1 MPLPLFALFV
11 AAFAVG
17 TTEIVV
23 AGLLPALAADLA
35 VDIPTTG
42 LLITG
47 YALGV
52 AVGGPILIL
61 GTGRFP
67 RRALLMT
74 MMLVFVAGNA
84 LCALAT
90 TYWLLMGARLVI
102 SASHGV
108 FFGVALVIA
117 TRLVSRGRQASAVS
131 FVVAGITFANVVG
144 APLGTAIG
152 NAFGWRMAF
161 WAIAAIGIVATVG
174 LAVLVPTS
182 PKGNGHSS
190 PTMAAEIRAVFR
202 QPVLT
207 SFAMIALGMV
217 AFFVPFTF
225 IVPILTRVTGLPTGL
240 VPVLLF
246 VSGLGGIFG
255 NFLGGRLGD
264 WKPMPAM
271 IAILVILVA
280 LYGGALV
287 AVYDAIAMG
296 AVLFLWSLVGFS
308 FSAPVQAR
316 ILAAA
321 HDAPNLVSTL
331 ISSAYNVGIAGGAW
345 LGGVALNSGWP
356 YARLPAIS
364 TAFVGVALVVALVSR
379 VLDRR
384 AAAVRANDA
393 AMT

>member
-17 TTEIVV
+17 TTELVV
-23 AGLLPALAADLA
+23 AGLLPALAADLS

-61 GTGRFP
+61 ATGRFP
-67 RRALLMT
+67 RRGLLLT
-74 MMLVFVAGNA
+74 MMLVFVTGNA

-90 TYWLLMGARLVI
+90 SYWLLMGARLVI

-108 FFGVALVIA
+108 FFGVALILA
-117 TRLVSRGRQASAVS
+117 TRLVSRARQASAVS
-131 FVVAGITFANVVG
+131 FVVGGITVANVLG

-161 WAIAAIGIVATVG
+161 WAIAGIGVVATVA
-174 LAVLVPTS
+174 LALLVPAA
-182 PKGNGHSS
+182 PQGGGHRS
-190 PTMAAEIRAVFR
+190 PTMAAEIRAVLR
-202 QPVLT
+202 QPVFT
-207 SFAMIALGMV
+207 SFVMIALGMV

-225 IVPILTRVTGLPTGL
+225 IVPILTKVTGVPTNL

-246 VSGLGGIFG
+246 VSGVGGILG
-255 NFLGGRLGD
+255 NFVGGRLGD

-271 IAILVILVA
+271 IAILVIEVVLYLAA
-280 LYGGALV
+280 LPAITN
-287 AVYDAIAMG
+287 AIAMG
-296 AVLFLWSLVGFS
+296 VVFFLWSAVGFS

-321 HDAPNLVSTL
+321 HDAPNLASTL
-331 ISSAYNVGIAGGAW
+331 ISTAYNVGIATGAW
-345 LGGVALNSGWP
+345 LGGVALNLGLV

-364 TAFVGVALVVALVSR
+364 VVFMALTLVVALVSWA
-379 VLDRR
+379 LDRR
-384 AAAVRANDA
+384 AGAGGGPDMAA
-393 AMT
+393 T

>member
-17 TTEIVV
+17 TTELVV
-23 AGLLPALAADLA
+23 AGLLPALAADLS
-35 VDIPTTG
+35 VDIPTAG

-61 GTGRFP
+61 STGRLP
-67 RRALLMT
+67 RRALLLT

-90 TYWLLMGARLVI
+90 SYWLLMGARLVI

-108 FFGVALVIA
+108 FFGVSLVIA
-117 TRLVSRGRQASAVS
+117 TRLVSRARQASAVS
-131 FVVAGITFANVVG
+131 FVIAGITVANVLG

-161 WAIAAIGIVATVG
+161 WGIAGIGVIATIA
-174 LAVLVPTS
+174 LAALIPAA
-182 PKGNGHSS
+182 PKGNGQPA

-207 SFAMIALGMV
+207 SYVMIALGMI
-217 AFFVPFTF
+217 ALFTPFTF
-225 IVPILTRVTGLPTGL
+225 IVPMLTKVTGLAIGL

-246 VSGLGGIFG
+246 VSGVGGILG
-255 NFLGGRLGD
+255 NLVGGRLGD

-271 IAILVILVA
+271 IAILVLEVVLYLAA
-280 LYGGALV
+280 LP
-287 AVYDAIAMG
+287 AVYNAIAMG
-296 AVLFLWSLVGFS
+296 IVFFLWSLVSFS

-316 ILAAA
+316 ILNAA

-331 ISSAYNVGIAGGAW
+331 ISTAYNVGIAAGAW
-345 LGGVALNSGWP
+345 LGGVALNTGWD
-356 YARLPAIS
+356 YAQLPGISAVLVAI
-364 TAFVGVALVVALVSR
+364 ALVVALLSR
-379 VLDRR
+379 ALDRR
-384 AAAVRANDA
+384 AAADGPDA
-393 AMT
+393 PAT

>member
-1 MPLPLFALFV
+1 MPLPLFALFI

-17 TTEIVV
+17 TTELVV
-23 AGLLPALAADLA
+23 AGLLPALAADLS

-61 GTGRFP
+61 ASGRLP
-67 RRALLMT
+67 RRGLLIA
-74 MMLVFVAGNA
+74 MMLVFILGNA

-90 TYWLLMGARLVI
+90 SYWLLMGARLVI

-117 TRLVSRGRQASAVS
+117 TRLVSRARQASAVS
-131 FVVAGITFANVVG
+131 FVVAGITVANVIG

-161 WAIAAIGIVATVG
+161 WAIVAIGGVATVA
-174 LAVLVPTS
+174 LALLIPAA
-182 PKGNGHSS
+182 PKTGGHAA
-190 PTMAAEIRAVFR
+190 PTMAAEIRAAIR

-207 SFAMIALGMV
+207 SFLMIALGMI
-217 AFFVPFTF
+217 AFFLPFTF
-225 IVPILTRVTGLPTGL
+225 IVPILTEVTGLSTGL

-246 VSGLGGIFG
+246 VSGAGGILG
-255 NFLGGRLGD
+255 NLIGGRLGD

-271 IAILVILVA
+271 LAILA
-280 LYGGALV
+280 LEVVLYLAALP
-287 AVYDAIAMG
+287 AVHNAIAMG
-296 AVLFLWSLVGFS
+296 IVFFLWSLVGFS

-316 ILAAA
+316 ILNAA

-331 ISSAYNVGIAGGAW
+331 ISTAYNVGIAAGAW
-345 LGGVALNSGWP
+345 LGGVALNTGWH
-356 YARLPAIS
+356 YAQLPGISAVFVAI
-364 TAFVGVALVVALVSR
+364 ALAVAILSWA
-379 VLDRR
+379 LDRR
-384 AAAVRANDA
+384 GRAGEPDFPA
-393 AMT
+393 T

>member
-1 MPLPLFALFV
+1 MPLPLFALFA

-17 TTEIVV
+17 TTELVV
-23 AGLLPALAADLA
+23 AGLLPALAADLS
-35 VDIPTTG
+35 VDIPTAG

-52 AVGGPILIL
+52 AVGGPILVL
-61 GTGRFP
+61 ATGRLP

-74 MMLVFVAGNA
+74 MMMLFVVGNA

-90 TYWLLMGARLVI
+90 SYWLLMGARLVI

-131 FVVAGITFANVVG
+131 FVVGGITVANVLG

-161 WAIAAIGIVATVG
+161 WAIAGIGIVATIG
-174 LAVLVPTS
+174 LAVLVPAA
-182 PKGNGHSS
+182 PKVGGHPSV
-190 PTMAAEIRAVFR
+190 TMAAEIRAVFR

-207 SFAMIALGMV
+207 SYLMISLGMIA
-217 AFFVPFTF
+217 FFMPFTF
-225 IVPILTRVTGLPTGL
+225 IVPILTGVTGLSTSL

-246 VSGLGGIFG
+246 VSGVGGILG
-255 NFLGGRLGD
+255 NFVGGRLGD

-271 IAILVILVA
+271 IAILA
-280 LYGGALV
+280 LEVVLYLAALP
-287 AVYDAIAMG
+287 AVHDPIAMG
-296 AVLFLWSLVGFS
+296 VVFFLWSLVGFS

-316 ILAAA
+316 ILNAA

-331 ISSAYNVGIAGGAW
+331 ISTAYNVGIAAGAW
-345 LGGVALNSGWP
+345 LGGVALNGGWH
-356 YARLPAIS
+356 YAQLPGISAVFVAIGL
-364 TAFVGVALVVALVSR
+364 AVALLSR

-384 AAAVRANDA
+384 AAAGRTDVSA
-393 AMT
+393 T

>member
-17 TTEIVV
+17 TTELVV
-23 AGLLPALAADLA
+23 AGLLPALATDLA
-35 VDIPTTG
+35 VDVPTAG

-52 AVGGPILIL
+52 AVGGPVLVL
-61 GTGRFP
+61 ATGRVP
-67 RRALLMT
+67 RRGLLMA

-90 TYWLLMGARLVI
+90 SYWLLMGARLVI

-117 TRLVSRGRQASAVS
+117 TRLVSKGRQASAVS
-131 FVVAGITFANVVG
+131 FVVAGITVANVLG

-161 WAIAAIGIVATVG
+161 WAIAAIGVVATVA
-174 LAVLVPTS
+174 LAVLIPIAPGGGGHRS
-182 PKGNGHSS
+182 PG
-190 PTMAAEIRAVFR
+190 TAAEIRAAFR

-225 IVPILTRVTGLPTGL
+225 IVPILTGVTGLSTGM

-246 VSGLGGIFG
+246 VSGAGGILG
-255 NFLGGRLGD
+255 NFIGGRLGD

-271 IAILVILVA
+271 IAILVIEVM
-280 LYGGALV
+280 LYGVSLV
-287 AVYDAIAMG
+287 AVYDVFAMG
-296 AVLFLWSLVGFS
+296 TVFFLWSMVGFS

-321 HDAPNLVSTL
+321 HDAPNFVSTL
-331 ISSAYNVGIAGGAW
+331 ISTAYNVGIAGGAW
-345 LGGVALNSGWP
+345 LGGVALNAGWQ

-364 TAFVGVALVVALVSR
+364 TAFVGLALLVALLSR

-384 AAAVRANDA
+384 ARAGGAGDA
-393 AMT
+393 ATT

>member
-17 TTEIVV
+17 TTELVI

-35 VDIPTTG
+35 VDIPTAG

-61 GTGRFP
+61 ATGRFP
-67 RRALLMT
+67 RRALLLT
-74 MMLVFVAGNA
+74 MMLVFVAGNV

-90 TYWLLMGARLVI
+90 SYWLLMGARLVI

-108 FFGVALVIA
+108 FFGVALVTA
-117 TRLVSRGRQASAVS
+117 TRLVARGRQASAVS
-131 FVVAGITFANVVG
+131 LVVAGITVANVVG

-161 WAIAAIGIVATVG
+161 WAIAGIGIVATG
-174 LAVLVPTS
+174 ALAALVPAAPGGGGRAS
-182 PKGNGHSS
+182 LS
-190 PTMAAEIRAVFR
+190 MAAEIRAVFR

-225 IVPILTRVTGLPTGL
+225 IVPILTGVTGLSTGM

-246 VSGLGGIFG
+246 VSGVGGIVG
-255 NFLGGRLGD
+255 NFVGGRLGD

-271 IAILVILVA
+271 IAILAIEVV
-280 LYGGALV
+280 LYG
-287 AVYDAIAMG
+287 
-296 AVLFLWSLVGFS
+296 
-308 FSAPVQAR
+308 
-316 ILAAA
+316 
-321 HDAPNLVSTL
+321 
-331 ISSAYNVGIAGGAW
+331 
-345 LGGVALNSGWP
+345 
-356 YARLPAIS
+356 
-364 TAFVGVALVVALVSR
+364 SR
-379 VLDRR
+379 
-384 AAAVRANDA
+384 
-393 AMT
+393 